1 MPPIPSPHM
10 GKNPESRDSF
20 MKRCMSDPVMNKEF
34 KDQKQKAAVCFS
46 SYRKKHPEDKKP
58 KESKSSVEDY
68 ILLQDEQGLEIIDLQ
83 KLPEVEI
90 KEEENKAE

>member
-1 MPPIPSPHM
+1 MPIPTPRM

-20 MKRCMSDPVMNKEF
+20 MKRCMSDLVMNKEF

-68 ILLQDEQGLEIIDLQ
+68 ILISDQDGLEIIDLQ

-90 KEEENKAE
+90 KEDENKAE

>member
-10 GKNPESRDSF
+10 GEKPESRNDF
-20 MKRCMSDPVMNKEF
+20 MQRCMSDKVMNKEF
-34 KDQKQKAAVCFS
+34 KDQHQRAAVCFS

-90 KEEENKAE
+90 KYEKNKE